1 MNINSIINELK
12 YLSGENRLNIE
23 LPNDALIA
31 KYEKEIG
38 FIFSEDYKK
47 VLKEVSNIFY
57 GTIELASV
65 TKDKKYNMELSQ
77 VLHDAKE
84 QGLPNHWLP
93 ICEDNGS
100 YYCLLPNN
108 EIRYWTNDGY
118 SDETWLN
125 LADWIKKVWIEGN

>member
-47 VLKEVSNIFY
+47 VLKEVSN
-57 GTIELASV
+57 
-65 TKDKKYNMELSQ
+65 
-77 VLHDAKE
+77 
-84 QGLPNHWLP
+84 
-93 ICEDNGS
+93 
-100 YYCLLPNN
+100 
-108 EIRYWTNDGY
+108 
-118 SDETWLN
+118 
-125 LADWIKKVWIEGN
+125 